1 MDYMELKKNS
11 QGNQKKNRLEE
22 FKEIHEQIIKTYNK
36 KTKTNRKKRE
46 EEITGDVR
54 ILSERKKY

>member
-1 MDYMELKKNS
+1 MELKKNS

>member
-1 MDYMELKKNS
+1 M
-11 QGNQKKNRLEE
+11 LEE

>member
-1 MDYMELKKNS
+1 MDYMELKKIAKTTK
-11 QGNQKKNRLEE
+11 KKNRLEE